1 MLSAKRSRNF
11 TSEASNG
18 IQDPSPKK
26 SSSTEKNVPLK
37 HQIGVADTKALSDVV
52 TNTVNGFLPNESF
65 LHPRLAFLNG
75 KLNILIL
82 NYE

>member
-1 MLSAKRSRNF
+1 MLSAKCSRNF

-26 SSSTEKNVPLK
+26 SSSEKDVPLK
-37 HQIGVADTKALSDVV
+37 HQIGVADTKALSDVI

>member
-18 IQDPSPKK
+18 IQDSSPKK
-26 SSSTEKNVPLK
+26 SSSEKDVPLK